1 MRGVIGQ
8 AVLCLA
14 VITLKKKRKMQVVVN
29 VGGLVLFIVLIAAN
43 TMFAVNL
50 NFLYFL

>member
-1 MRGVIGQ
+1 
-8 AVLCLA
+8 
-14 VITLKKKRKMQVVVN
+14 MQVVVN